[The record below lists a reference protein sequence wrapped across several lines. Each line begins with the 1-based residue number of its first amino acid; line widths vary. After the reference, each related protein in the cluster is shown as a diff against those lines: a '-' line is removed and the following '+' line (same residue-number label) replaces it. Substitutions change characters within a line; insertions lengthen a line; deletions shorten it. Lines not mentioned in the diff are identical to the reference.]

1 MKFRSCIT
9 LFSLATDDPDT
20 PFHLAR
26 PLVRQS
32 TALNISTLSKLLF
45 ITVSLAG
52 ALTLPEFAIKAP
64 ALKPRATASWIDCA
78 SLVFPLS
85 SRREHGCKI
94 NP

>member
-45 ITVSLAG
+45 ITV
-52 ALTLPEFAIKAP
+52 ALPLPEFAIKAP